1 MLELDVLLVLALEV
15 LSLLLA
21 LFSAENRSCVSLRM
35 SWPTVELP
43 LSSGGG
49 GGGISPSGGGI
60 DPLAALVEVVLPV
73 ALVALAAPVESVD
86 EVELLPLVD
95 EVPDRPSWLRACSIA
110 CMKSPPPPC
119 RWRRTG
125 VVLVASSVEL
135 VALVLVD
142 ETALV
147 V

>member
-1 MLELDVLLVLALEV
+1 MRKLTHD
-15 LSLLLA
+15 
-21 LFSAENRSCVSLRM
+21 LFSALKSASSSDSTSCVSLRM

>member
-1 MLELDVLLVLALEV
+1 MLLVLLALEV

-49 GGGISPSGGGI
+49 GGGISPLGGGI
-60 DPLAALVEVVLPV
+60 EPLAALAEVVLPV
-73 ALVALAAPVESVD
+73 ALVALAVLVASVD
-86 EVELLPLVD
+86 VVELLPLVVLVD
-95 EVPDRPSWLRACSIA
+95 EVPARPSWLSACSIA

-119 RWRRTG
+119 R
-125 VVLVASSVEL
+125 
-135 VALVLVD
+135 
-142 ETALV
+142 
-147 V
+147 